1 MLRSYRLEGIQFQ
14 CCWNKVLYVG
24 ATTKDDGAV
33 GGDAVGLG
41 LKATPVEGSGNTKKV
56 VTIKS
61 VSLQNSIHLTQLK
74 TLHLTSMKN
83 P

>member
-33 GGDAVGLG
+33 GGWDWKQPL
-41 LKATPVEGSGNTKKV
+41 LKAVETRKK
-56 VTIKS
+56 
-61 VSLQNSIHLTQLK
+61 L
-74 TLHLTSMKN
+74 
-83 P
+83 